1 MYLFDVQREVVRYNK
16 GVKYRPFFLR
26 NKHIAVR
33 LLFVLLLFIVSTLI
47 FVRIARE
54 VRMHETLP
62 IDVTVLAWVRGFST
76 PWLDAA
82 SRIVTQLGGQLFV
95 PTITI
100 LLAAVLWIK
109 RYRDHAL
116 LIMAGVGGA
125 SVLTL
130 ALKAF
135 FARARP
141 ELWPSLVIETSFSF
155 PSGHA
160 MASSALA
167 ASIVAVLWFT
177 RWRSLAIVIGALYV
191 LMIGFTRLYLGVHYP
206 SDIVAG
212 WLLGVAWVAAVSV
225 IFLTS
230 PLSLR
235 RSI

>member
-1 MYLFDVQREVVRYNK
+1 
-16 GVKYRPFFLR
+16 
-26 NKHIAVR
+26 
-33 LLFVLLLFIVSTLI
+33 
-47 FVRIARE
+47 
-54 VRMHETLP
+54 MHETLP
-62 IDVTVLAWVRGFST
+62 VDVAALEWVRSLST
-76 PWLDAA
+76 PWLDTA
-82 SRIVTQLGGQLFV
+82 SRLVTQLGGPLFV
-95 PTITI
+95 PVVTI
-100 LLAAVLWIK
+100 LLAVALWAK

-125 SVLTL
+125 SVLSL
-130 ALKAF
+130 VLKAF

-177 RWRSLAIVIGALYV
+177 RWRSLAILIGALYV
-191 LMIGFTRLYLGVHYP
+191 LVIGFTRLYLGVHYP

-212 WLLGVAWVAAVSV
+212 WFVSAAWVAAVSV

-235 RSI
+235 RS